1 MKVIIAAPVH
11 PFPKRNFWGRR
22 NNHDSGIATPFKK
35 RDHADHPPIRPS
47 QVSVQFFDQSNGWGS
62 VCGGAIIGNYQVLTS
77 ARCLKF
83 LDNRPARVVAGAYDL
98 ASPLPTTQ
106 FPEVAKVI
114 PYNNDNGTFK
124 NDIALLVLKKPFVF
138 NENAQGYTIYSCGVY
153 DIEYDKTRCYEQ
165 VDASA
170 KYPGCCEPK
179 VICKGDPGF
188 DKSKLEPQTKKPNP
202 TTKPTPKTT
211 RKPTTKKT
219 PKTTRKSAQKPKK
232 N

>member
-1 MKVIIAAPVH
+1 MKLIA
-11 PFPKRNFWGRR
+11 G
-22 NNHDSGIATPFKK
+22 
-35 RDHADHPPIRPS
+35 
-47 QVSVQFFDQSNGWGS
+47 
-62 VCGGAIIGNYQVLTS
+62 
-77 ARCLKF
+77 
-83 LDNRPARVVAGAYDL
+83 
-98 ASPLPTTQ
+98 
-106 FPEVAKVI
+106 
-114 PYNNDNGTFK
+114 
-124 NDIALLVLKKPFVF
+124 LVLLTFFTVSKADVARGLGECPDGHKPGDVWYPPGCVEY
-138 NENAQGYTIYSCGVY
+138 NCDAEGYTIYGCGVY